1 MYGRDFSS
9 PDSSA
14 WTVLY
19 HAQRHAQ
26 LAVSGPYARI
36 RHPQYVAFVA
46 ILFGFLLQ
54 WPTLLTLLMFPF
66 LVVMYSRLAVNEEK
80 DMRQQFGAE
89 FDAYAARTP
98 RFLPSLSDTRQRG

>member
-1 MYGRDFSS
+1 ASYIFIGGGFWLL
-9 PDSSA
+9 SSA

-66 LVVMYSRLAVNEEK
+66 LVVMYSMLAVNEEK
-80 DMRQQFGAE
+80 DIRKHVLLLVDSQ
-89 FDAYAARTP
+89 P
-98 RFLPSLSDTRQRG
+98 